1 MSQANDDATP
11 VKAPGKKVVTLPEVF
26 RSVGIFVAL
35 VSVLSLPLFW
45 WANGLHAERGLEL
58 ALIGFAICL
67 LSGASALLVGGLLQS
82 ADTGASGA
90 LVAIAI
96 RMAPPLAGGM
106 LNEQLFGKEFGPL
119 FFKELL
125 GFYFIALIVETAL
138 MVVMLGGLA
147 PVVKKS

>member
-1 MSQANDDATP
+1 MSQSNGDAAGTKP
-11 VKAPGKKVVTLPEVF
+11 PDKKVATLTEVL
-26 RSVGIFVAL
+26 VCIGIFVGT

-45 WANGLHAERGLEL
+45 WANSLHSERGLEL
-58 ALIGFAICL
+58 AFFGFAICL
-67 LSGASALLVGGLLQS
+67 VSGSLALLVGGLLQQTN
-82 ADTGASGA
+82 AGASGA

-96 RMAPPLAGGM
+96 RLAPPMAGGM
-106 LNEQLFGKEFGPL
+106 LNEQLFGKELGPL

-138 MVVMLGGLA
+138 MVKLLGGLA

>member
-1 MSQANDDATP
+1 MSQANSDAAVTKP
-11 VKAPGKKVVTLPEVF
+11 PEKKVVTLSAILA
-26 RSVGIFVAL
+26 SVGIFVGI

-45 WANGLHAERGLEL
+45 WAKSLHAERGLEL

-67 LSGASALLVGGLLQS
+67 VSGALALLVGGLLQKTD
-82 ADTGASGA
+82 AGASGA
-90 LVAIAI
+90 LAAIAI
-96 RMAPPLAGGM
+96 RLVPPLAGGM

-138 MVVMLGGLA
+138 MVKLLGGLA
-147 PVVKKS
+147 PLVKKS

>member
-1 MSQANDDATP
+1 MSQASDDATP
-11 VKAPGKKVVTLPEVF
+11 VKAPGKKVVTLPEVL
-26 RSVGIFVAL
+26 RSVGIFVAV

-67 LSGASALLVGGLLQS
+67 LSGASALLVGGLLQMTD
-82 ADTGASGA
+82 AGASGA
-90 LVAIAI
+90 LVAIAV
-96 RMAPPLAGGM
+96 RLAPPLAGGM

-125 GFYFIALIVETAL
+125 GFYFIALVVETAL

>member
-1 MSQANDDATP
+1 MSQTQSDAAVVKSP
-11 VKAPGKKVVTLPEVF
+11 VKKVVTLSEILVCI
-26 RSVGIFVAL
+26 GIFVGT

-45 WANGLHAERGLEL
+45 WAKSLHAERGLEL
-58 ALIGFAICL
+58 AVIGFAICL
-67 LSGASALLVGGLLQS
+67 VSGALALLVGGLLQKTD
-82 ADTGASGA
+82 AGASGS
-90 LVAIAI
+90 LVAIAV
-96 RMAPPLAGGM
+96 RLAPPLVGGM

-138 MVVMLGGLA
+138 MVKLLGGLA